1 MNLQPVPGSP
11 PEARGD
17 EVLTTERLWLVPVT
31 LPMVEAVLA
40 GDHAAVERLTRA
52 RGPEAWPGPE
62 LIHRG
67 FGASIEAVRAAPAE
81 RLWGDRLMVSRDG
94 ERRLVGSVVFHG
106 KPDEDGV
113 AEVGYGVEQASQ
125 GRGFATEATRACV
138 AWAFAQGHVTAVRAT
153 TFPFHRAS
161 LRVIEKLGMRLH
173 DTVPDPL
180 WGDRLIYGVD
190 RASWA

>member
-1 MNLQPVPGSP
+1 MNLQPVPGSAP
-11 PEARGD
+11 DARGD
-17 EVLTTERLWLVPVT
+17 EVLCTERLWLIPVT
-31 LPMVEAVLA
+31 LPMVEAVLS
-40 GDHAAVERLTRA
+40 GDRVALERLTRA

-67 FGASIEAVRAAPAE
+67 FGASIEAVRAAPIQ

-138 AWAFAQGHVTAVRAT
+138 AWAFAQPGIRAVQAT
-153 TFPFHRAS
+153 TFPWHVAS
-161 LRVIEKLGMRLH
+161 LAVIRHVGMQHVATREH
-173 DTVPDPL
+173 DTLGELLVFEL
-180 WGDRLIYGVD
+180 R
-190 RASWA
+190 R